1 MKEQRIHDA
10 IGELPE
16 DLLIPVEKLRQKK
29 RYPVMKWLAVA
40 ACLCLLLSL
49 PLGTK
54 MMDGMAVGSLKN
66 QAMENVPQE
75 NFFADVMDDAGA
87 SAFRGKVLEVYEG
100 YVLVEP
106 LEGEM
111 ERNCS
116 DKIEVSFWKLKQA
129 PKIAVGDILE
139 ITYDSMIE
147 ETYPARITGT
157 IRIRIQK

>member
-1 MKEQRIHDA
+1 
-10 IGELPE
+10 
-16 DLLIPVEKLRQKK
+16 
-29 RYPVMKWLAVA
+29 
-40 ACLCLLLSL
+40 
-49 PLGTK
+49 
-54 MMDGMAVGSLKN
+54 
-66 QAMENVPQE
+66 MENAPQE

-129 PKIAVGDILE
+129 PKIAVGDIVE